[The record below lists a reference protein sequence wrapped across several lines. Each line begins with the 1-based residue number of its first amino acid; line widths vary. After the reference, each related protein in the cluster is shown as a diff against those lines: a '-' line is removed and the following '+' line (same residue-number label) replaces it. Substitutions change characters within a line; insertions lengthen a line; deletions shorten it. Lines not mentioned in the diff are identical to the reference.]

1 MFAYALIGLIFFSAA
16 SLILFKYFNHL
27 SLFIN
32 PPKMASIP
40 YFTLVSMLLIISS
53 FGGLYFIP
61 ISWTIFLSELLSS
74 NFGSEPINVFSND
87 LNVLVKSMLIMEQV
101 LIAPLFEELLF
112 RGYLLHFFYKYFGLR
127 FSTVIVAIIFALPHP
142 DVLGSAL
149 FSIILS
155 VITLKSRS
163 LYPAIIIHIL
173 FNIFGL
179 LIIGFDL
186 DVILVRSMEIMSI
199 DYTEDSFIRYLI
211 GNLLVFVPLISIYYI
226 ARSRY
231 LT

>member
-1 MFAYALIGLIFFSAA
+1 
-16 SLILFKYFNHL
+16 
-27 SLFIN
+27 
-32 PPKMASIP
+32 
-40 YFTLVSMLLIISS
+40 
-53 FGGLYFIP
+53 
-61 ISWTIFLSELLSS
+61 
-74 NFGSEPINVFSND
+74 
-87 LNVLVKSMLIMEQV
+87 MEQV